1 MIDRAEM
8 VRGFDG
14 AELAVRTRG
23 LAKRYRKKR
32 ALAGLALCVPAG
44 SVYVL
49 VGPNGAGKTTTL
61 RLLLGLA
68 RPAGGSS
75 RVFGLDSHRRGA
87 EVRAAIGYVPESH
100 KTPYGQMK
108 VGDLLAYLAA
118 YRPTWDAEYAVRLA
132 AELELRNVARYGE
145 LSKGEAR
152 RVQLV
157 AALAHRP
164 QLLLL
169 DEPTDGLDPVM
180 RDRFQALLA
189 DHLAASETTVL
200 LSTHLVQETELLASH
215 LGVLA
220 GGRLRAQVDTAILAD
235 RLRRYR
241 AEVPADFGGDV
252 PSGDLAG
259 LGPRVLDR
267 RDARGEIDWVVWG
280 DEEEVLDAL
289 RGLGAEPR
297 QVRRLGLSEA
307 ARTLI
312 GLEEEPS

>member
-1 MIDRAEM
+1 MDRAEI
-8 VRGFDG
+8 VRQFDG

-23 LAKRYRKKR
+23 LAKRYLKKT
-32 ALAGLALCVPAG
+32 ALAGLDLCVPEG

-68 RPAGGSS
+68 RPGGGTSC
-75 RVFGLDSHRRGA
+75 VFGLDSRRRSA

-100 KTPYGQMK
+100 KTPYGWMK
-108 VGDLLAYLAA
+108 VEELLAYLAA
-118 YRPTWDAEYAVRLA
+118 YRPTWDAEYAARLVG
-132 AELELRNVARYGE
+132 ELELRRQARYSE

-164 QLLLL
+164 PLLLL

-189 DHLAASETTVL
+189 DHLAASQTTVL

-220 GGRLRAQVDTAILAD
+220 HGRLRAQVDTPTLED

-241 AEVPADFGGDV
+241 AEVPADFAG
-252 PSGDLAG
+252 SAG
-259 LGPRVLDR
+259 LLSAILDR

-280 DEEEVLDAL
+280 DQEQVLRAL
-289 RGLGAEPR
+289 RAAGAEPR
-297 QVRRLGLSEA
+297 QVRRLSLSEA

-312 GLEEEPS
+312 CLEEKPS